1 MVHHRDGD
9 RVYHCLL
16 RLRDLL
22 SSVELRMLQRVVCM
36 LSQILNNSF
45 DLLLKHLLKM
55 KISNTSLL
63 IIISLKYNLHN
74 HQSGLQQN
82 LNISRHLSD
91 EIKSL

>member
-1 MVHHRDGD
+1 MLASPMVHHRDGD

-22 SSVELRMLQRVVCM
+22 PSVELRMLQRVVWM
-36 LSQILNNSF
+36 LSQVLDNSF

-63 IIISLKYNLHN
+63 IISSLKYNLATTF
-74 HQSGLQQN
+74 
-82 LNISRHLSD
+82 ISRGCN
-91 EIKSL
+91 KV

>member
-1 MVHHRDGD
+1 MLASSMVHHRDGD

-16 RLRDLL
+16 RIRDLL
-22 SSVELRMLQRVVCM
+22 PSVELRMLQRVVCM

-63 IIISLKYNLHN
+63 IIISEVQFSYHI
-74 HQSGLQQN
+74 HQSGL
-82 LNISRHLSD
+82 R
-91 EIKSL
+91 